1 MFWNPQELLLM
12 MGTEIF
18 KIDASW
24 ADKLTKTRVS
34 FLMTPTV
41 LSGYGDIN
49 YESES
54 QRRVTRWRRWQLPV
68 EDGGRWQEAGRS
80 SCSVFS
86 LDCPPPHLFPYLQHQ
101 SGPEPGSVSTMSC
114 PLNCSVRAVVRR
126 RFPGGSEEGDSDSYC
141 LIIFLEDKRKQ
152 KSGKKSI

>member
-1 MFWNPQELLLM
+1 MKCLGLVKHRLQVWI
-12 MGTEIF
+12 GTKPSSWLWLYSVDMETSITNQR
-18 KIDASW
+18 ASGGW
-24 ADKLTKTRVS
+24 PYD
-34 FLMTPTV
+34 
-41 LSGYGDIN
+41 GGD
-49 YESES
+49 
-54 QRRVTRWRRWQLPV
+54 RLPV

-86 LDCPPPHLFPYLQHQ
+86 LDCSPPHLFPYLQHQ

-114 PLNCSVRAVVRR
+114 PLNCSVRAVVKR

-141 LIIFLEDKRKQ
+141 LIIFLLARNEDNRKQ